1 MEINKQLK
9 DTNEK
14 INIYFEKLYEIKN
27 ILQNIINIKQEEA
40 EETEDKVIYLI
51 EMIKKDIEIFNLK
64 HMQIIK
70 QYEKNN
76 KELKKE
82 IEFLQQDNQHLKK
95 QNENIEETERKKYI
109 KMVSMFNDFE
119 NKITENEE
127 VIKNLNSIIKN
138 LNSIIQK
145 TDDIK
150 KENYQ
155 LNTKLKYYYDDLYKI
170 NNLLKDFSVRKTEIE
185 DIKKNIKMII

>member
-1 MEINKQLK
+1 MK
-9 DTNEK
+9 
-14 INIYFEKLYEIKN
+14 
-27 ILQNIINIKQEEA
+27 
-40 EETEDKVIYLI
+40 
-51 EMIKKDIEIFNLK
+51 
-64 HMQIIK
+64 
-70 QYEKNN
+70 KNN

-95 QNENIEETERKKYI
+95 QNENIEETKRKKYI

-119 NKITENEE
+119 NKITENEK
-127 VIKNLNSIIKN
+127 VIKN

-155 LNTKLKYYYDDLYKI
+155 LNTKLKYYYHDLYKI